1 MSDRDKFLPNA
12 LFSLL
17 AMVRRSKERFEV
29 RLSHATLSKIDEM
42 IESGNYAS
50 RSDFIN
56 QAIYEKIGEERCM
69 KNVRDVLLDL
79 IRNDPEIRDEFS
91 KI

>member
-1 MSDRDKFLPNA
+1 MSDRDQFLPNA

-29 RLSHATLSKIDEM
+29 RLSHATLSKIDE
-42 IESGNYAS
+42 
-50 RSDFIN
+50 
-56 QAIYEKIGEERCM
+56 KIGEERCM

>member
-1 MSDRDKFLPNA
+1 MFRERYFRKKLFLIIT
-12 LFSLL
+12 
-17 AMVRRSKERFEV
+17 MVRRGKERFEV

-42 IESGNYAS
+42 IETGQYAS

-69 KNVRDVLLDL
+69 KTIKDILIDL
-79 IRNDPEIRDEFS
+79 IRTDPEIRDEIT

>member
-1 MSDRDKFLPNA
+1 M
-12 LFSLL
+12 
-17 AMVRRSKERFEV
+17 AMVRRSKERFEI

-56 QAIYEKIGEERCM
+56 QAIYEKIGEEKCL
-69 KNVRDVLLDL
+69 KNIRDIILDL
-79 IRNDPEIRDEFS
+79 IRTDPEILDEIK